1 MILSRLLFTMA
12 VCFLV
17 LPFSALAQETP
28 PEEVPVEEVAPLE
41 PPPPQVPPVV
51 LKIPAIGVDA
61 TVFPVGEDI
70 EGAMDVPPTPDTVA
84 WWSLGAG
91 TGVPGNVVLA
101 AHVDWGGRLRVFGL
115 LHRLGPGD
123 LIVVVDE
130 QLREYSYQVIWSEW
144 LDASAPTEPI
154 FSNSDVAEVT
164 LITCGGVFDQSTR
177 QYVDRLVVRAVQI

>member
-1 MILSRLLFTMA
+1 MSLSRLLLTMA

-28 PEEVPVEEVAPLE
+28 PEDVPVEEVAPFE

-61 TVFPVGEDI
+61 AIIPVVEDI
-70 EGAMDVPPTPDTVA
+70 DGAMDAPPPDLVA

-115 LHRLGPGD
+115 LHQLGPGD
-123 LIVVVDE
+123 WIVVVDE
-130 QLREYSYQVIWSEW
+130 QLREYTYQVTWSQW
-144 LDASAPTEPI
+144 LDANAPTEPV